1 MRQLWR
7 AIDRRARADWRLKVQ
22 FALVTDDPQL
32 ATSLGDCFA
41 EDSIAIEPFEAE
53 LPLFRAMR
61 TKSFD
66 AVLIDAKNN
75 SMLVNSLLSWQN
87 CNGATSTP
95 VIVLTPFSN
104 WAAMLRWINAGA
116 TDVAN
121 RFDLQQVRLRA
132 HIAARR
138 HAPETQDDVVS
149 CGGYVLRRH
158 EGTLTID
165 GEAIPLTPREFAMA
179 WLLFSN
185 AGKFLSRAQI
195 ASSVWGACEDIAGR
209 SIEQH
214 IYKLRKKL
222 RLSGQGGANLKTVY
236 ALGYKLDLASAESSM
251 HEPVQLEQ
259 PRTRTAPAR
268 PAPRSFGVSF
278 AVAPAQG

>member
-1 MRQLWR
+1 
-7 AIDRRARADWRLKVQ
+7 
-22 FALVTDDPQL
+22 
-32 ATSLGDCFA
+32 
-41 EDSIAIEPFEAE
+41 
-53 LPLFRAMR
+53 
-61 TKSFD
+61 
-66 AVLIDAKNN
+66 
-75 SMLVNSLLSWQN
+75 VNSLLSWQN
-87 CNGATSTP
+87 CNGAASLP
-95 VIVLTPFSN
+95 VIVLTPSSN
-104 WAAMLRWINAGA
+104 STAMLRWINAGA
-116 TDVAN
+116 TNVAN

-132 HIAARR
+132 HISMRR
-138 HAPETQDDVVS
+138 HAPETQDDVVA

-165 GEAIPLTPREFAMA
+165 GEEIPLTPREFAMA

-214 IYKLRKKL
+214 IYKLRKTL

-236 ALGYKLDLASAESSM
+236 ALGYKLDLAASEGFIHESAQWE
-251 HEPVQLEQ
+251 H
-259 PRTRTAPAR
+259 PRTRSVPTPQ
-268 PAPRSFGVSF
+268 APRAFGVSF

>member
-1 MRQLWR
+1 MR
-7 AIDRRARADWRLKVQ
+7 
-22 FALVTDDPQL
+22 FALVTDDQQL
-32 ATSLGDCFA
+32 ATNLTDCFS
-41 EDSIAIEPFEAE
+41 EDNIAIEPFEGE

-61 TKSFD
+61 TKAFD

-75 SMLVNSLLSWQN
+75 SMLVTSLLSWQN
-87 CNGATSTP
+87 CNGATSLP

-121 RFDLQQVRLRA
+121 RHDLQQVRLRA
-132 HIAARR
+132 HVAMRR
-138 HAPETQDDVVS
+138 HAPETQDDVIS
-149 CGGYVLRRH
+149 CGRYVLRRH

-165 GEAIPLTPREFAMA
+165 GEEIPLTPREFAMA

-185 AGKFLSRAQI
+185 VGKFLSRAQI
-195 ASSVWGACEDIAGR
+195 ASSVWGACENIAGR

-222 RLSGQGGANLKTVY
+222 SLSGQGGANLKTVY
-236 ALGYKLDLASAESSM
+236 ALGYKLDLASTEDFA
-251 HEPVQLEQ
+251 HETAQWDR
-259 PRTRTAPAR
+259 PRTRSAPSKS
-268 PAPRSFGVSF
+268 APRAFGVSF
-278 AVAPAQG
+278 AVAPVQG

>member
-1 MRQLWR
+1 MR
-7 AIDRRARADWRLKVQ
+7 

-32 ATSLGDCFA
+32 ATKLGDCFA
-41 EDSIAIEPFEAE
+41 EDSIVIEPFEAE

-61 TKSFD
+61 TQAFD

-75 SMLVNSLLSWQN
+75 SMLVTSLLSWQN
-87 CNGATSTP
+87 CNGATSLP

-104 WAAMLRWINAGA
+104 WTAMLRWINAGA

-121 RFDLQQVRLRA
+121 RYDLQQVRLRA
-132 HIAARR
+132 HVAMRR

-158 EGTLTID
+158 EGTLTIG
-165 GEAIPLTPREFAMA
+165 GEEIPLTPREFAMA

-185 AGKFLSRAQI
+185 IGKFLSRAQI
-195 ASSVWGACEDIAGR
+195 ASSVWGACEDIASR

-222 RLSGQGGANLKTVY
+222 RLSGQCGANLKTVY
-236 ALGYKLDLASAESSM
+236 ALGYKLDLASTEGLAHESG
-251 HEPVQLEQ
+251 QWDR
-259 PRTRTAPAR
+259 PRTRSAPSKST
-268 PAPRSFGVSF
+268 PRSLGVSC
-278 AVAPAQG
+278 AVAPVQG

>member
-1 MRQLWR
+1 MR
-7 AIDRRARADWRLKVQ
+7 

-32 ATSLGDCFA
+32 ATNLSDCFA
-41 EDSIAIEPFEAE
+41 EDGIAIEPFEAE

-61 TKSFD
+61 TKAFD
-66 AVLIDAKNN
+66 AVLIDAKDN

-87 CNGATSTP
+87 CNGATSLP

-104 WAAMLRWINAGA
+104 SAAMLRWITSGA

-138 HAPETQDDVVS
+138 RAPESQDDVVS
-149 CGGYVLRRH
+149 SGRYVLRRH

-165 GEAIPLTPREFAMA
+165 GEQIPLTPREFAMA

-222 RLSGQGGANLKTVY
+222 QLSGQGGANLKTVY
-236 ALGYKLDLASAESSM
+236 ALGYKLDLASAEGFTP
-251 HEPVQLEQ
+251 EPLQWDA
-259 PRTRTAPAR
+259 PRSRTAPAK
-268 PAPRSFGVSF
+268 PRSYGVSF

>member
-1 MRQLWR
+1 VR
-7 AIDRRARADWRLKVQ
+7 
-22 FALVTDDPQL
+22 FALVTDDQQL
-32 ATSLGDCFA
+32 ATNLSDCFA

-61 TKSFD
+61 TKAFD

-75 SMLVNSLLSWQN
+75 SMLVTSLLSWQN
-87 CNGATSTP
+87 CNGATSLP

-104 WAAMLRWINAGA
+104 WSAMLRWINTGA

-121 RFDLQQVRLRA
+121 RHDLQQVRLRA
-132 HIAARR
+132 HVAMRR

-165 GEAIPLTPREFAMA
+165 GEEIPLTPREFAMA

-195 ASSVWGACEDIAGR
+195 ASSGWGACEDIAGR

-222 RLSGQGGANLKTVY
+222 RLSGQSGANLKTVY
-236 ALGYKLDLASAESSM
+236 ALGYKLDLASTEAFA
-251 HEPVQLEQ
+251 HEPMQWDQ
-259 PRTRTAPAR
+259 PRARSAPSKSASR
-268 PAPRSFGVSF
+268 AFGVSF
-278 AVAPAQG
+278 AVAPVQG

>member
-1 MRQLWR
+1 MRL
-7 AIDRRARADWRLKVQ
+7 
-22 FALVTDDPQL
+22 ALVTDDPQL
-32 ATSLGDCFA
+32 AANLSECFA

-53 LPLFRAMR
+53 VPLFRAMR
-61 TKSFD
+61 TTAFD
-66 AVLIDAKNN
+66 AVVIDAKNN
-75 SMLVNSLLSWQN
+75 SMLVDALLSWQN
-87 CNGATSTP
+87 CNGAAAVP
-95 VIVLTPFSN
+95 IIVLTPASN

-132 HIAARR
+132 HIALRR
-138 HAPETQDDVVS
+138 HAPDRQEDVVS

-165 GEAIPLTPREFAMA
+165 GEPISLTPREFAMA

-185 AGKFLSRAQI
+185 VGKFLSRAQI

-222 RLSGQGGANLKTVY
+222 RLSGQGAANLKTVY
-236 ALGYKLDLASAESSM
+236 ALGYRLDLAASDRFGRETAEWD
-251 HEPVQLEQ
+251 Q
-259 PRTRTAPAR
+259 PRTRTAPIR
-268 PAPRSFGVSF
+268 HTPHSFGVSF
-278 AVAPAQG
+278 AIAPVQG

>member
-1 MRQLWR
+1 MR
-7 AIDRRARADWRLKVQ
+7 

-32 ATSLGDCFA
+32 ATSLSHCFA

-61 TKSFD
+61 TKAFD
-66 AVLIDAKNN
+66 AVLIDAKHD

-87 CNGATSTP
+87 CHAATSLA

-104 WAAMLRWINAGA
+104 WSAMLRWINAGA

-132 HIAARR
+132 HIAVRR
-138 HAPETQDDVVS
+138 HTPETQGDVVAR
-149 CGGYVLRRH
+149 GGYVLRRN
-158 EGTLTID
+158 EGKLTID
-165 GEAIPLTPREFAMA
+165 GEEIPLTPREFAMA

-185 AGKFLSRAQI
+185 VGKFLSRAQI
-195 ASSVWGACEDIAGR
+195 ASSVWGACEDVAGR

-222 RLSGQGGANLKTVY
+222 RLSGQRGAHLKTVY
-236 ALGYKLDLASAESSM
+236 ALGYKLDLASEDGLFP
-251 HEPVQLEQ
+251 EPPQWEQ
-259 PRTRTAPAR
+259 APRIRTEPAR
-268 PAPRSFGVSF
+268 PARRSLGVAF
-278 AVAPAQG
+278 AVAPVQG